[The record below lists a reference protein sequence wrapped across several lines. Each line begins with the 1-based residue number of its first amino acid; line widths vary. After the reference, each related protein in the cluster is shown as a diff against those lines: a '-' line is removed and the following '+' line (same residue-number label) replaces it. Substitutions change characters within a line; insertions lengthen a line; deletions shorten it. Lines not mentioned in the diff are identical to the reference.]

1 MTNRSVGFV
10 LAGALFIAASPIGAV
25 RGQQEQPVLRA
36 FEHYERIRAAR
47 LHISLTPYL
56 DTDRTLEQ

>member
-10 LAGALFIAASPIGAV
+10 LAAALFIAASPTGAA
-25 RGQQEQPVLRA
+25 RGQQEQPVP
-36 FEHYERIRAAR
+36 AR
-47 LHISLTPYL
+47 LTTNGSARHAPHISLTPYL